1 MPVVLPTPDALSL
14 GGLAEWY
21 AARRADWPVQ
31 PRFDPTRRWYARLG
45 GDSQTLAGRRSDELR
60 DVDHEAWLLTWLP
73 GQSTDLHD
81 HGGSSG
87 AFTVL
92 EGRLDEQLPVG
103 RAEVRL
109 IGRGY
114 SAGATRPFGPRH
126 VHRMVNAGAVPSITV
141 HVYSPALT
149 RMTRYALDSGRLEV
163 AGVEREGEDW

>member
-31 PRFDPTRRWYARLG
+31 PHFDRTDRWYARLG
-45 GDSQTLAGRRSDELR
+45 GDAG
-60 DVDHEAWLLTWLP
+60 HEAWLLTWLP
-73 GQSTDLHD
+73 GQSTGLHD

-92 EGRLDEQLPVG
+92 DGRLDEQLPVG

-109 IGRGY
+109 IARGY
-114 SAGATRPFGPRH
+114 GAGATRPFGPRH
-126 VHRMVNAGAVPSITV
+126 VHRMVNAGAAPSITV
-141 HVYSPALT
+141 HVYAPALT
-149 RMTRYALDSGRLEV
+149 RMTRYALVSGRLKV